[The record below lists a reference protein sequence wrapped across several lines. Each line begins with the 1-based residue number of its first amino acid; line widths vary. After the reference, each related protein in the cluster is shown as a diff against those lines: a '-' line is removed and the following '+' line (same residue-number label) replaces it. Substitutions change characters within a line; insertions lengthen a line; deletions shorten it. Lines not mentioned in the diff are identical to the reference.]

1 MKAIEINTKTDKNG
15 HLKIGY
21 NLNKAEKEVRVLI
34 LYNEDYS
41 DLDDE
46 KMWIDTI
53 SGNPAF
59 DFVNDPDEDIY
70 SLKDGESIDG

>member
-46 KMWIDTI
+46 KMWIDSI
-53 SGNPAF
+53 SSNPAF
-59 DFVNDPDEDIY
+59 HFLNDPDEDIY
-70 SLKDGESIDG
+70 SLNDGEPIDG